1 MSAFEPASSLRS
13 RTFIGLLAAQFL
25 AAFNDQAI
33 HASAMF
39 FAINQKFMTA
49 STAITLMPILFY
61 APWAIFCTIA
71 GFLADRY
78 SKRNSLVVWKFVEIG
93 IALIALLGFWL
104 GSVQH
109 LHHLGPFLVLSTV
122 FLMGTHSAFFVPAKY
137 GAMPEILQPHLLS
150 KGNGL
155 LESLSFLA
163 VILGTVTGGALSFQF
178 RRQEYM
184 IGILLLAFAILGAVA
199 SLLIQ
204 RMPAANP
211 GRPFPKNLFK
221 PLWINL
227 QILLRSRPLALAV
240 LGIAFFTFM
249 VAFMRGAVYMH
260 GETRN
265 PPWDEWDTSLVVGV
279 VALGVGLGSPLAGFL
294 SGGKIE
300 LGLVPLGA
308 VGMILSLLVAS
319 LALTQ
324 TGALVACLVAIGFFT
339 GFYIVPMFT
348 LLQHR
353 APKASKGDLLASSN
367 FVNVVGAMVAS
378 ILLAVLV
385 KAAAVAGI
393 TQAIQPVA
401 EIQGELIDWDYK
413 KGKPSRFEV
422 QSPDRREPFR
432 REAGDKALEHVIIEE
447 KGSLQKRTE
456 DKPGTEVIVGRY
468 ELFRQGGNVVY
479 YRVQPADTPLGDFY
493 DEERLPRYLFLSAAL
508 MTLAILLLLC
518 RQLPDFFVRALLWLR
533 SHGRYHLKVIGV
545 NNLPSDGPVILA
557 TNCDRFDD
565 CMQVLAATDRYA
577 RFILVEN
584 PADEKPP
591 PLLRFLA
598 KQTGLVV
605 LPARDDVPA
614 AWDMALAITQRELG
628 RGNMVGITVDGSPS
642 EERGSRMED
651 GRSKIE
657 DRRGE
662 PGASATGASQS
673 EERGSKIE
681 EGGSSAENRGSS
693 VDEASSSLV
702 DPPSS
707 ILRPPSSNS
716 TPVDMEKFLED
727 IRGLTPTVIVP
738 VYCGTAAHLAN
749 GPAPTIRRV
758 RVVIGQP
765 MSPNTSFADAR
776 REIAMLGQWIRFAD
790 QGESNP
796 ATIMIPGGSASSAPP
811 PAKELPSDH

>member
-13 RTFIGLLAAQFL
+13 RTFIALLAAQFL

-109 LHHLGPFLVLSTV
+109 LHHLGPFLVMSTV

-184 IGILLLAFAILGAVA
+184 IGILLLVLAIVGAVA

-227 QILLRSRPLALAV
+227 QILQRSRPLALAV

-308 VGMILSLLVAS
+308 VGMILSLLIAS
-319 LALTQ
+319 LALNQ
-324 TGALVACLVAIGFFT
+324 TGALVACLIAIGFFT

-367 FVNVVGAMVAS
+367 FVNVVGAIVAS
-378 ILLAVLV
+378 VLLALLV

-393 TQAIQPVA
+393 TQAIPPVP

-422 QSPDRREPFR
+422 QSPDRQER
-432 REAGDKALEHVIIEE
+432 REAGDQALEHVIIEE

-456 DKPGTEVIVGRY
+456 NKPGTEVIVGRY

-479 YRVQPADTPLGDFY
+479 YRVQPADTPLTDFY
-493 DEERLPRYLFLSAAL
+493 DEERLPRYLFLAAGL
-508 MTLAILLLLC
+508 MTLAILILLC

-584 PADEKPP
+584 PADDRPP

-605 LPARDDVPA
+605 LPARDDFPA

-628 RGNMVGITVDGSPS
+628 RGNMVGITVDGNPS
-642 EERGSRMED
+642 EPAAVASGASISEPAAST
-651 GRSKIE
+651 S
-657 DRRGE
+657 E
-662 PGASATGASQS
+662 PGALATG
-673 EERGSKIE
+673 GSKSEVQADKTEKQQLTTKELLFSI
-681 EGGSSAENRGSS
+681 
-693 VDEASSSLV
+693 LH
-702 DPPSS
+702 PPSS
-707 ILRPPSSNS
+707 LLHPPSSNS
-716 TPVDMEKFLED
+716 TPADMEKFLED
-727 IRGLTPTVIVP
+727 IRGLSPTVIVP

-758 RVVIGQP
+758 RVVIGHP
-765 MSPNTSFADAR
+765 MSPHTSFADAR
-776 REIAMLGQWIRFAD
+776 REIAMLGQWVRFAD
-790 QGESNP
+790 QGEANP
-796 ATIMIPGGSASSAPP
+796 ATIMIPGGSGPAAPTSPKVP
-811 PAKELPSDH
+811 PG

>member
-39 FAINQKFMTA
+39 FAINKKFETA
-49 STAITLMPILFY
+49 PTAITLMPILFY

-71 GFLADRY
+71 GYLADKY
-78 SKRNSLVVWKFVEIG
+78 SKRNSLVFWKLAEIG
-93 IALIALLGFWL
+93 IASIALLGFWL
-104 GSVQH
+104 GSV
-109 LHHLGPFLVLSTV
+109 HHQNHFGPLLVMSTV

-163 VILGTVTGGALSFQF
+163 VILGTVTGGFLSFQF
-178 RRQEYM
+178 RHHEYV
-184 IGILLLAFAILGAVA
+184 IGIFLVILAVVGALA
-199 SLLIQ
+199 SLMIQ

-221 PLWINL
+221 PLWTNL
-227 QILLRSRPLALAV
+227 QILQRSKPMALAV

-308 VGMILSLLVAS
+308 VGMILSLFFAATS
-319 LALTQ
+319 LNITA
-324 TGALVACLVAIGFFT
+324 ALVAALIAIGFFT

-353 APKASKGDLLASSN
+353 APKTSKGDLLASSN
-367 FVNVVGAMVAS
+367 FVNVVGAIVAS
-378 ILLAVLV
+378 ILLTLLV
-385 KAAAVAGI
+385 KAAALTGI
-393 TQAIQPVA
+393 TQAVSPTVKFR
-401 EIQGELIDWDYK
+401 GELVDWDYK
-413 KGKPSRFEV
+413 KGLPSLFEI
-422 QSPDRREPFR
+422 QLQDGSELLR
-432 REAGDKALEHVIIEE
+432 REAAPEVIIEE
-447 KGSLQKRTE
+447 KGNLEKRSGDT
-456 DKPGTEVIVGRY
+456 PGTDVLVAKY
-468 ELFRQGGNVVY
+468 VLSRQGGDVTY
-479 YRVQPADTPLGDFY
+479 YQVQPADTPLDDFN
-493 DEERLPRYLFLSAAL
+493 DRERLPRYLFLAAGL
-508 MTLAILLLLC
+508 MTLGILLLLC

-545 NNLPSDGPVILA
+545 NNLPSDGSVILA

-584 PADEKPP
+584 LSNEKHP

-605 LPARDDVPA
+605 LPRREKEPA
-614 AWDMALAITQRELG
+614 AWDMALAIALKELG

-642 EERGSRMED
+642 EPGAIGVSQSENRGLR
-651 GRSKIE
+651 IE
-657 DRRGE
+657 DRK
-662 PGASATGASQS
+662 SAANINSL
-673 EERGSKIE
+673 
-681 EGGSSAENRGSS
+681 SST
-693 VDEASSSLV
+693 L

-707 ILRPPSSNS
+707 DLHPRPSNS
-716 TPVDMEKFLED
+716 TPAEMERFLED
-727 IRGLTPTVIVP
+727 IRGLTSPSPTVIVP
-738 VYCGTAAHLAN
+738 IYCGTAAHLAN
-749 GPAPTIRRV
+749 GPAPAIRRV
-758 RVVIGQP
+758 RVVIGHP
-765 MSPNTSFADAR
+765 MAPTTSFADAR
-776 REIAMLGQWIRFAD
+776 REIAMLGEWIRHAD
-790 QGESNP
+790 HGEASP
-796 ATIMIPGGSASSAPP
+796 ATIMIPGGVSKPPMPKKGSSV
-811 PAKELPSDH
+811 

>member
-1 MSAFEPASSLRS
+1 
-13 RTFIGLLAAQFL
+13 L

-39 FAINQKFMTA
+39 FAINKKFVTA
-49 STAITLMPILFY
+49 PTAITLMPILFY
-61 APWAIFCTIA
+61 APWAIFCTLA
-71 GFLADRY
+71 GYWADKY
-78 SKRNSLVVWKFVEIG
+78 SKRNSLVFWKLVEIG

-104 GSVQH
+104 GSV
-109 LHHLGPFLVLSTV
+109 HHQNLLGPLLVMSTV

-163 VILGTVTGGALSFQF
+163 VILGTVTGGFLSFQF
-178 RRQEYM
+178 RHHEYM
-184 IGILLLAFAILGAVA
+184 IGILLVILAVVGALA

-227 QILLRSRPLALAV
+227 QILLRSKPMALAV

-308 VGMILSLLVAS
+308 VGMILSLFFAAIS
-319 LALTQ
+319 LNITA
-324 TGALVACLVAIGFFT
+324 ALVAALIAIGFFT

-353 APKASKGDLLASSN
+353 APKTSKGDLLASSN

-378 ILLAVLV
+378 ILLTLLV
-385 KAAAVAGI
+385 KAAAWTGI
-393 TQAIQPVA
+393 TLAVSPA
-401 EIQGELIDWDYK
+401 KTDRGELVDWDYK
-413 KGKPSRFEV
+413 KGLPSVFEV
-422 QSPDRREPFR
+422 QLQDSPELLRQ
-432 REAGDKALEHVIIEE
+432 EAAPEVIIEE
-447 KGSLQKRTE
+447 KGNLEKRRGET
-456 DKPGTEVIVGRY
+456 PGTDVVVAKY
-468 ELFRQGGNVVY
+468 VLSRQGGDVVY
-479 YRVQPADTPLGDFY
+479 YQVQPADTPLDDFH
-493 DEERLPRYLFLSAAL
+493 DRERLPRYLFLAAGI

-545 NNLPSDGPVILA
+545 NNLPSEGPVILA

-584 PADEKPP
+584 SADEKHP

-598 KQTGLVV
+598 KQTGLIV
-605 LPARDDVPA
+605 LPGREKEPG
-614 AWDMALAITQRELG
+614 AWDMALAESLKELG

-642 EERGSRMED
+642 EPEASATGS
-651 GRSKIE
+651 SKIE
-657 DRRGE
+657 DRGSRMAEGKSIAE
-662 PGASATGASQS
+662 SNSPSSPLSASLPLPLSPF
-673 EERGSKIE
+673 
-681 EGGSSAENRGSS
+681 GSSPA
-693 VDEASSSLV
+693 
-702 DPPSS
+702 
-707 ILRPPSSNS
+707 
-716 TPVDMEKFLED
+716 DMERFLED
-727 IRGLTPTVIVP
+727 IRSLTSPSSTVIVP
-738 VYCGTAAHLAN
+738 IYCGTAAHLAS

-758 RVVIGQP
+758 RVVIGHP
-765 MSPNTSFADAR
+765 MAPTTSFADAR
-776 REIAMLGQWIRFAD
+776 REIAMLGEWIRLAD
-790 QGESNP
+790 HPETPP
-796 ATIMIPGGSASSAPP
+796 ATIMIPSRTNPTPP
-811 PAKELPSDH
+811 TPAKEPPGHA

>member
-39 FAINQKFMTA
+39 FAINYRYPNGEHFMTEA
-49 STAITLMPILFY
+49 NAISLMPILFY

-71 GFLADRY
+71 GYLADRY
-78 SKRNSLVVWKFVEIG
+78 SKRNSLVFWKIAEIG
-93 IALIALLGFWL
+93 ITLVALAGFWL

-109 LHHLGPFLVLSTV
+109 SSLGPWLVMSTV

-137 GAMPEILQPHLLS
+137 GAMPEILEHQLLS

-163 VILGTVTGGALSFQF
+163 VILGTVTGGVLSTQF
-178 RRQEYM
+178 RNREYL
-184 IGILLLAFAILGAVA
+184 IGIVLMILAVIGAAA
-199 SLLIQ
+199 SFLIQ
-204 RMPAANP
+204 RIPAANP
-211 GRPFPKNLFK
+211 GRPFPTNPFK
-221 PLWINL
+221 PLWTNL
-227 QILLRSRPLALAV
+227 NILLRSKPLALAV
-240 LGIAFFTFM
+240 LAIAFFTFM

-265 PPWDEWDTSLVVGV
+265 PHWTEQETSLIVGV

-308 VGMILSLLVAS
+308 VGMIFSLFLAAFSLDHLGTLVA
-319 LALTQ
+319 ALI
-324 TGALVACLVAIGFFT
+324 AIGFFT
-339 GFYIVPMFT
+339 GFYIVPMFA

-353 APKASKGDLLASSN
+353 APKASKGDLMASSN
-367 FVNVVGAMVAS
+367 FVNVVGAISASLLFKGLVVAAGWVG
-378 ILLAVLV
+378 IITLIPQEERAHGRLV
-385 KAAAVAGI
+385 KLEYEEGRPAEVVVETADGKTFRRTTRQLPVEGEQLVDRTILEVEQSPAPESEVVVTRYEIPRGGYRVAYYR
-393 TQAIQPVA
+393 IQPA
-401 EIQGELIDWDYK
+401 SAAI
-413 KGKPSRFEV
+413 
-422 QSPDRREPFR
+422 EPVFN
-432 REAGDKALEHVIIEE
+432 K
-447 KGSLQKRTE
+447 
-456 DKPGTEVIVGRY
+456 
-468 ELFRQGGNVVY
+468 
-479 YRVQPADTPLGDFY
+479 
-493 DEERLPRYLFLSAAL
+493 ERLPTYLFLSAAL
-508 MTLAILLLLC
+508 MTLGILILLC

-545 NNLPSDGPVILA
+545 NNLPSEGPVILA

-605 LPARDDVPA
+605 LPARQDYPA
-614 AWDMALAITQRELG
+614 AWDMALAISQRELG

-642 EERGSRMED
+642 GSV
-651 GRSKIE
+651 
-657 DRRGE
+657 
-662 PGASATGASQS
+662 ASATGMP
-673 EERGSKIE
+673 KIE
-681 EGGSSAENRGSS
+681 DGGSRIEDRTGEQKTLAT
-693 VDEASSSLV
+693 V
-702 DPPSS
+702 
-707 ILRPPSSNS
+707 
-716 TPVDMEKFLED
+716 VDMEKFLED
-727 IRGLTPTVIVP
+727 MRGLSPTVIVP
-738 VYCGTAAHLAN
+738 VYCGTAAHLPN
-749 GPAPTIRRV
+749 GAVSTIRRI
-758 RVVIGQP
+758 RVVIGHP
-765 MSPNTSFADAR
+765 MSPNTSFAEAR

-790 QGESNP
+790 QGEANP
-796 ATIMIPGGSASSAPP
+796 ATIMIPGGSGHSPQ
-811 PAKELPSDH
+811 PAKEQPSGH